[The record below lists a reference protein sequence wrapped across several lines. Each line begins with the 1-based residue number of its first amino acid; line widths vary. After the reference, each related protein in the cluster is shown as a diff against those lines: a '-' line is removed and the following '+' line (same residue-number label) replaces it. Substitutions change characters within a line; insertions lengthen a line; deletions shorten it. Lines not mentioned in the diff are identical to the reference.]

1 MNWGNRGGQPPV
13 RLVLFAGL
21 SGLLAGV
28 LGIRFAQ
35 DVQWVRFFDNLH
47 WTAGTVTAAILAWIA
62 LHRVRAGSARG
73 VRWIAVGLTGYAAG
87 QMIWDLQAAVGYWG
101 FPSPSDLFY
110 LWLGPCVGVGVLF
123 EAFRMASRVQR
134 KTLVLDG
141 AMLAIAALTL
151 VLVLYLPKR
160 GDTTWLAM
168 SVLVAYPVSLFSA
181 A

>member
-62 LHRVRAGSARG
+62 LHRVRPESARG
-73 VRWIAVGLTGYAAG
+73 ARWIAVGLTGYAAG
-87 QMIWDLQAAVGYWG
+87 QMIWDLQVAVDYQEK
-101 FPSPSDLFY
+101 PSSSGGGGGGR
-110 LWLGPCVGVGVLF
+110 GPGG
-123 EAFRMASRVQR
+123 
-134 KTLVLDG
+134 G
-141 AMLAIAALTL
+141 AGG
-151 VLVLYLPKR
+151 R
-160 GDTTWLAM
+160 GGAGRG
-168 SVLVAYPVSLFSA
+168 AGRGRRGA
-181 A
+181 RI